1 MLLFVDRN
9 IKYEI
14 IVLNTCE
21 RNWWTITIK
30 ISDKNY
36 KGTLMLVYH
45 SPSSSDAEFMDFL
58 EETCCNEVLNGSII
72 IMGDFNIDMK
82 VKNYCQSKLM
92 RIMFSVGLK
101 QLVNEPTRI
110 VNTSETI
117 IDLIF
122 TNEEVEVAVKHE
134 PKITDHS
141 IVVLQWNVSA
151 KKKENRTIVCRD
163 YRNIDVEKY
172 IKMIDK
178 NLNSIEGGSVS
189 ALANL
194 TISVIVECLDEVAPR
209 KRVILRDRWQGKQW
223 FSEAIRQ
230 MVKQRDETYKL
241 ARTSKSEND
250 WELFRQLKNK
260 VVDECRKAK
269 RNYLELRLD
278 KNRNDPKRM

>member
-1 MLLFVDRN
+1 
-9 IKYEI
+9 
-14 IVLNTCE
+14 
-21 RNWWTITIK
+21 
-30 ISDKNY
+30 
-36 KGTLMLVYH
+36 
-45 SPSSSDAEFMDFL
+45 
-58 EETCCNEVLNGSII
+58 
-72 IMGDFNIDMK
+72 
-82 VKNYCQSKLM
+82 
-92 RIMFSVGLK
+92 MFSVGLK

-163 YRNIDVEKY
+163 YRNIDVDKF

-194 TISVIVECLDEVAPR
+194 TINVIVECLDEVAPR
-209 KRVILRDRWQGKQW
+209 KKVILRDRWEGK
-223 FSEAIRQ
+223 
-230 MVKQRDETYKL
+230 
-241 ARTSKSEND
+241 
-250 WELFRQLKNK
+250 
-260 VVDECRKAK
+260 
-269 RNYLELRLD
+269 
-278 KNRNDPKRM
+278 